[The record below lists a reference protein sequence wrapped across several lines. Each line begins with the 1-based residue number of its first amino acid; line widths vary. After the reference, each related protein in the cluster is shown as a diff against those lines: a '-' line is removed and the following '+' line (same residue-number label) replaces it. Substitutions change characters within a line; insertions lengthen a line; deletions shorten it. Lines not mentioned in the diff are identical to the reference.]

1 VVDKAILYGTGKN
14 RTLHRNLLLPV
25 GHLPNRNIPD
35 PSDEDQTEEESVFL
49 ETTQSAEI
57 DGPSSE
63 SYTSQPELDEVY
75 SMILEKMFQY
85 SL

>member
-1 VVDKAILYGTGKN
+1 MLGVPCNISF
-14 RTLHRNLLLPV
+14 LHF
-25 GHLPNRNIPD
+25 IPD

-63 SYTSQPELDEVY
+63 PCTSQPELDEVKGTDVTGY
-75 SMILEKMFQY
+75 LR
-85 SL
+85 LVA